1 MEDNSVLIKLDK
13 VFTTIQQ
20 VREDVVQHWRLGTE
34 TRVAKDKG
42 FCTLSM
48 MYALQKACVEF
59 KTAASSWEIK
69 DSGKFTEHTAQLAQ
83 TVKDDVDV
91 QMEKYPLIYWGR
103 EAAQDVFGNVA
114 IQGAC
119 QCDIS

>member
-1 MEDNSVLIKLDK
+1 MDNETLKELKQDAMRYRWLRSTQNQEL
-13 VFTTIQQ
+13 
-20 VREDVVQHWRLGTE
+20 RWTE
-34 TRVAKDKG
+34 TRGCIDSIMVSEGND
-42 FCTLSM
+42 C
-48 MYALQKACVEF
+48 
-59 KTAASSWEIK
+59 ASAPDPHEL
-69 DSGKFTEHTAQLAQ
+69 DYY
-83 TVKDDVDV
+83 VDV